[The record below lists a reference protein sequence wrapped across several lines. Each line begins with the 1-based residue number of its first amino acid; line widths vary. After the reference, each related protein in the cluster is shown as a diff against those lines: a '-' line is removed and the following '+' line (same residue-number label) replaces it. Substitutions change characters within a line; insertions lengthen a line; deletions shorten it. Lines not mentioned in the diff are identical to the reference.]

1 MVGREGV
8 SSIYIYT
15 YTYTYIYIYIHY
27 FEDESGPDFTHR
39 SMIGGFSFEVDVF
52 QSTK

>member
-8 SSIYIYT
+8 SS
-15 YTYTYIYIYIHY
+15 IYIHY

-39 SMIGGFSFEVDVF
+39 SMIGGFSFEADVF